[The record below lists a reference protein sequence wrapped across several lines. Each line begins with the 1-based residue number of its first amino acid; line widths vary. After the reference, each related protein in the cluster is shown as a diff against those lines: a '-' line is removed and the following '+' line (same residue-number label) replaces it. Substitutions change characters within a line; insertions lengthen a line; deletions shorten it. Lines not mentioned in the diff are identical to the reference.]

1 MSKKSY
7 MSLLKEAIAEFDT
20 SDTVEVKGPMLD
32 PILSWDGDGELPI
45 FKDAASILERY
56 YFNED
61 QEKTIKTLDEADYEN
76 DDGKPDKGPAMKNA
90 KGAGT
95 TQAGTS
101 DSGMDKHEEEIAK
114 EAEEV
119 EEKEFSGKEVPKEK
133 EYTDE
138 GLEMENAIIEKLI
151 AEMEDDED
159 DDDDDEDEKEENV
172 DEMEMT
178 YTGDEPK
185 VSMPKEKKAKSPEED
200 TQGAGTQQAGTGPD
214 EGQIPPRKDK
224 HDSFVKPKK
233 YTDENTQIEEALAA
247 LEAEMADDEDEVA
260 DDEAEKDLNVDKE
273 LAKEAAGQGAVPP
286 PSMQKK
292 MKDEDQGDD
301 DAYSEAFSIFKEAI
315 REEDEEDADSD
326 EDEMEESWQAAIDA
340 DVAAVVENDA
350 ITVEMLSLSEAMT
363 SREKDFVW
371 GKINRMFGDC
381 ANKCGRLAVSSQAR
395 ACKDSCIAKKDQAIK
410 AARAKAKSQKM
421 QQKANV
427 AKAKGKDV
435 KADRYAQKSA
445 AAGAKAKNIA
455 KY

>member
-159 DDDDDEDEKEENV
+159 EDDDDDDDEDEKEEKV

-247 LEAEMADDEDEVA
+247 LEAEMADDEDAVA
-260 DDEAEKDLNVDKE
+260 DDEAEKDLDVDKE

-301 DAYSEAFSIFKEAI
+301 DAYSEAFNIFKEAI
-315 REEDEEDADSD
+315 REEDEEDVDG
-326 EDEMEESWQAAIDA
+326 DA
-340 DVAAVVENDA
+340 DGSDDDELDEAWKIAMDADLANILENDEA
-350 ITVEMLSLSEAMT
+350 GASLNEAMT
-363 SREKDFVW
+363 DRSRTFW
-371 GKINRMFGDC
+371 FGNIQRMFGDC
-381 ANKCGRLAVSSQAR
+381 AKKCGRIAITSKQAT
-395 ACKDSCIAKKDQAIK
+395 CKQSCIAKRDAAIR
-410 AARAKAKSQKM
+410 AARAKAKGEK
-421 QQKANV
+421 
-427 AKAKGKDV
+427 AKARGND
-435 KADRYAQKSA
+435 
-445 AAGAKAKNIA
+445 AKATKAQATAAYHA
-455 KY
+455 KHA

>member
-159 DDDDDEDEKEENV
+159 DDDDDDEDEKEEKV

-247 LEAEMADDEDEVA
+247 LEAEMADDEDAVA
-260 DDEAEKDLNVDKE
+260 DDEAEKDLDVDKE

-301 DAYSEAFSIFKEAI
+301 DAYSEAFNIFKEAI
-315 REEDEEDADSD
+315 REEDEDADGDADGSD
-326 EDEMEESWQAAIDA
+326 DDELDESWQAAIAEDA
-340 DVAAVVENDA
+340 AHIV
-350 ITVEMLSLSEAMT
+350 SLGEQVNLDEALT
-363 SREKDFVW
+363 DREKTFLF
-371 GKINRMFGDC
+371 GRIQRMFGDC
-381 ANKCGRLAVSSQAR
+381 AKKCGRITIRSKANS
-395 ACKDSCIAKKDQAIK
+395 CKDLCIAKKDQAIK
-410 AARAKAKSQKM
+410 AARAKAKSDKASAKGNTAKAAKFA
-421 QQKANV
+421 QKA
-427 AKAKGKDV
+427 KDI
-435 KADRYAQKSA
+435 KS
-445 AAGAKAKNIA
+445 
-455 KY
+455 Y